1 MSSNWLEIRQGS
13 RPETC
18 IAEWSKRRRTHLA
31 GETYVVSSREREHR
45 HQAGHVDQNRRDFDA
60 FYVDCDHD
68 DRHADEPQTPIGCTT
83 PSAMISARSY
93 SQLICP
99 GHMSGDD

>member
-1 MSSNWLEIRQGS
+1 MRQGS

-45 HQAGHVDQNRRDFDA
+45 HQADHIRQNRRDFDA
-60 FYVDCDHD
+60 FYIDCDHD
-68 DRHADEPQTPIGCTT
+68 DRHADEPRTDADRMHDAI
-83 PSAMISARSY
+83 
-93 SQLICP
+93 
-99 GHMSGDD
+99 GDDFSAIVIPADLPWTYVG